1 VAAAYGE
8 TIAGVNTVAA
18 GLRAADG
25 HVAATLSVTG
35 PSTRWDRAAIDRWAP
50 VLLETASTV
59 SALLGF
65 RADPLR
71 RTRPR

>member
-1 VAAAYGE
+1 M
-8 TIAGVNTVAA
+8 NTVAA

-50 VLLETASTV
+50 TLLETASTV
-59 SALLGF
+59 SGLLGF
-65 RADPLR
+65 RR
-71 RTRPR
+71 